1 MTPKLH
7 VTNGDSIVP
16 EIEAVAPDDPVLPWR
31 DILHEGPVPG
41 GVDDSMLRSE
51 RAAFLAREGWG
62 DGVVLLE
69 LFERRDQKLLRGA
82 EERELWLWFE
92 DDLYDQL
99 QLLQILD
106 MLARNVAAGSTQQLL
121 DVSRDADR
129 EVLAEHT
136 VDDETRRAARRAWAA
151 FRSSDPRKW
160 TTIEA
165 RELPHLGPAMR
176 RLAEELPW
184 TRDGLSRTER
194 TALASV
200 ADGADNPVDMF
211 RALQAAEE
219 RPFMGDYWAWRTLH
233 RLGAGEH
240 PLVNAPVAPVP
251 EITTEFASQA
261 YAVTDLGHGV
271 LAARADHAE
280 LNGIDRWIGGV
291 RLTGHRPAWRWNP
304 VAREVVAA
312 APEHGRLQ

>member
-1 MTPKLH
+1 MAPKLH
-7 VTNGDSIVP
+7 VTNGDAIVP

-41 GVDDSMLRSE
+41 GIDDSLLRSE
-51 RAAFLAREGWG
+51 RAAFLSRAGWG
-62 DGVVLLE
+62 DGVTLLE

-82 EERELWLWFE
+82 AERELWLWFE

-106 MLARNVAAGSTQQLL
+106 LL
-121 DVSRDADR
+121 GRHGASDGEQRLLEVSRGSER
-129 EVLAEHT
+129 EVTGERA
-136 VDDETRRAARRAWAA
+136 VDNQARRAARGAWAA
-151 FRSSDPRKW
+151 FRSTDPRKW
-160 TTIEA
+160 TSVDPP
-165 RELPHLGPAMR
+165 ELPHVGPALR
-176 RLAEELPW
+176 RLAQELPW

-200 ADGADNPVDMF
+200 ADGADNPIEMF

-219 RPFMGDYWAWRTLH
+219 RPFMGDYWAWVALH

-240 PLVNAPVAPVP
+240 PLVIAPVAPEP
-251 EITTEFASQA
+251 DLTTEFASQA
-261 YAVTDLGHGV
+261 YEVTDVGHDV

-291 RLTGHRPAWRWNP
+291 HLTGHRPAWRWDP
-304 VAREVVAA
+304 VEEQVVGATR
-312 APEHGRLQ
+312 P

>member
-1 MTPKLH
+1 MAPKLH
-7 VTNGDSIVP
+7 VTNGDAMIP

-41 GVDDSMLRSE
+41 GVDDSLLRSE
-51 RAAFLAREGWG
+51 RAAFLARAGWG
-62 DGVVLLE
+62 DGVTLLE

-106 MLARNVAAGSTQQLL
+106 LLGRHSAASGEQRLL
-121 DVSRDADR
+121 EVSRGTER
-129 EVLAEHT
+129 EVTGERA
-136 VDDETRRAARRAWAA
+136 VDAATRRAARGAWAA
-151 FRSSDPRKW
+151 FRSTDPRKW
-160 TTIEA
+160 TTVDPP
-165 RELPHLGPAMR
+165 ELPDVGPALR
-176 RLAEELPW
+176 RLAQELPW

-194 TALASV
+194 TALAVV
-200 ADGADNPVDMF
+200 ADGADNPIEMF

-219 RPFMGDYWAWRTLH
+219 RPFMGDYWAWMALH

-240 PLVNAPVAPVP
+240 PLVVAPVAPEP
-251 EITTEFASQA
+251 ELTTDFASQT
-261 YAVTDLGHGV
+261 YEVTDVGHDV

-291 RLTGHRPAWRWNP
+291 HLEGHRPTWRWDP
-304 VAREVVAA
+304 VENCVVAA
-312 APEHGRLQ
+312 SG

>member
-1 MTPKLH
+1 MAPKLH
-7 VTNGDSIVP
+7 VTNGDAIVP

-41 GVDDSMLRSE
+41 GMDDSLLRSE
-51 RAAFLAREGWG
+51 RAAFVARHGWG

-69 LFERRDQKLLRGA
+69 LFERRDQKLLRA
-82 EERELWLWFE
+82 ADERDIWLWFE

-106 MLARNVAAGSTQQLL
+106 MLARRVGPDATQQLR
-121 DVSRDADR
+121 DVSRNADR

-136 VDDETRRAARRAWAA
+136 VDGPARAAARRAWAA

-160 TTIEA
+160 TMIDPP
-165 RELPHLGPAMR
+165 ELQHVGPAMQ
-176 RLAEELPW
+176 RLAQELPW

-194 TALASV
+194 TALAGV
-200 ADGADNPVDMF
+200 ADGADNPLEMF

-219 RPFMGDYWAWRTLH
+219 RPFMGDYWAWVHLH
-233 RLGAGEH
+233 RLSTGEH
-240 PLVNAPVAPVP
+240 PLVVAPIPPAP
-251 EITTEFASQA
+251 ELTHEFASQT
-261 YAVTDLGHGV
+261 YEITDVGHDV
-271 LAARADHAE
+271 LAARQDHAQ

-291 RLTGHRPAWRWNP
+291 HLTGYKPQWRWDP
-304 VAREVVAA
+304 VEACVVS
-312 APEHGRLQ
+312 GRD

>member
-1 MTPKLH
+1 M
-7 VTNGDSIVP
+7 TNGDSIVP

-41 GVDDSMLRSE
+41 GVGDEMLRSQ

-82 EERELWLWFE
+82 GERDLWLWFE

-106 MLARNVAAGSTQQLL
+106 LLARHVPAAATQQLL
-121 DVSRDADR
+121 DVSRDVNR

-160 TTIEA
+160 TMIEA
-165 RELPHLGPAMR
+165 AELPHLGPAMR

-194 TALASV
+194 TALAAV
-200 ADGADNPVDMF
+200 ADGADNPIDMF

-233 RLGAGEH
+233 RLGTGDH
-240 PLVNAPVAPVP
+240 PLVAAPIAPEP
-251 EITTEFASQA
+251 ELSTDFAAQT
-261 YAVTDLGHGV
+261 YEVTDVGHDV

-291 RLTGHRPAWRWNP
+291 HLTGHRPAWRWDP
-304 VAREVVAA
+304 VTSEVVATR
-312 APEHGRLQ
+312 P